1 MNDVARGV
9 TTRTRRR
16 SGRRKTDA
24 LEAAALVIAD
34 RGADAARFVD
44 VAAQSGVPVSSLQ
57 YYFGSREDLVVA
69 AFRHASETE
78 LVALT
83 AELAAREDPWERIVY
98 VIDDALRGYRPGDD
112 VAGRLWIEAW
122 HFGLRDEEMRAN
134 VTRDYSTWQQLIED
148 AINMGVDQGR
158 FETRNRRR
166 ASPSSSSRCWTV
178 SDFDWPRKIL
188 GSPTTMRRR
197 SSLMRLVHCSWP
209 ARRREDHLIARN
221 SDHENATRIT
231 VAPM

>member
-1 MNDVARGV
+1 M
-9 TTRTRRR
+9 
-16 SGRRKTDA
+16 
-24 LEAAALVIAD
+24 
-34 RGADAARFVD
+34 D

-158 FETRNRRR
+158 FETSQSATSIAVVILALLDGVGLRL
-166 ASPSSSSRCWTV
+166 AAQ
-178 SDFDWPRKIL
+178 DPRLSYDDAAKIVIDAIGAL
-188 GSPTTMRRR
+188 
-197 SSLMRLVHCSWP
+197 LVARTP
-209 ARRREDHLIARN
+209 A
-221 SDHENATRIT
+221 
-231 VAPM
+231 